1 MRRRAFLSSCI
12 GSTASFYALVSS
24 EKRAAFL
31 NKPGKEPKRSDA
43 VVKVLGTA
51 QDGGFPHFGCYCR
64 NCRRAR
70 KEPPLS
76 RFISSLAVCD
86 FKEEKFFLL
95 DATPDIRAQNDLVCE
110 WMGLSEKNT
119 RRAPDGVLLT
129 HAHIG
134 HYTGLIF
141 FGFEAISTHRLPV
154 FCSSRM
160 KDFLEKNG
168 PWSQLVTME
177 NISIQPLAL
186 NKKFSLTQRISAT
199 GFQVPHRHEY
209 SDTLGFFLSGQKR
222 SLLYI
227 PDIRSWEAW
236 ERSIKEELRKVDIA
250 LLDGT
255 FYSPEELPG
264 RDLSRIGHPFI
275 QESLKTLHE
284 VVKEGRTEIYF
295 THLNHSNPTLDPDS
309 RLRKKVEA
317 QGFHIASDGM
327 EFFL

>member
-1 MRRRAFLSSCI
+1 MRRRTFLSSCI

-31 NKPGKEPKRSDA
+31 NKPGKEPNRSDA
-43 VVKVLGTA
+43 VVKVLGTV

-70 KEPPLS
+70 KEPSLS

-95 DATPDIRAQNDLVCE
+95 DATPDIRAQNDLICE
-110 WMGLSEKNT
+110 WMGLSKKNT

-141 FGFEAISTHRLPV
+141 FGYEAISTHRLPV
-154 FCSSRM
+154 YCSSRM

-177 NISIQPLAL
+177 NISIQPLEL
-186 NKKFSLTQRISAT
+186 NKKISLTPRISAA
-199 GFQVPHRHEY
+199 GFQVPHRDEY

-236 ERSIKEELRKVDIA
+236 ERSVKEELRKVDIA

-255 FYSPEELPG
+255 FYSPEDLPG

-284 VVKEGRTEIYF
+284 AAREGRTEIYF